1 MRSEALAKRSPTLSR
16 AGLAGLALL
25 ASGCGEA
32 RTHADLMTDQAADV
46 EAIRLERAMV
56 RYDSARSAAP
66 DDVEAHRQY
75 ATLADYFGLFADAS
89 RAWERALE
97 LEPGD
102 PATWDGYVTS
112 LRWAARFETDRR
124 YGEKL
129 LDRLPEALRATR
141 DRPMIHVSAL
151 LAARELG
158 DLGRYR
164 TILTERLAAQPGDP
178 VILSA
183 LGAALVEVADEEG
196 GNRGQAV
203 RDSIEAA
210 LDALA
215 AGERDRETPAP
226 ILYRLASGYDLTGRE
241 DESDRWLASLAS
253 APDRGVLADD
263 LLAEDLS
270 LDFQAKF
277 QRAPP
282 EEVVGIADQGL
293 AAATTLKNRATWT
306 TWRLMAVGRRATG
319 PDAEPEAKEEVF
331 EAALDVLA
339 WQNSEQQMALDG
351 LAELGLYPDIVLEKA
366 VEVEKGLRADRPGFL
381 YPGARGDDR
390 EENRQRAIDRA
401 RIIQARMLA
410 RIGETE
416 AAGTLFQQVANESR
430 DAATL
435 GAYGRHLLRT
445 DRPAE
450 ALDVFVEAIAFGGS
464 AFRPLADEAAAAA
477 DLSPETVEERLAVR
491 RPVVE
496 EELKRRELG
505 QRIEREA
512 PEFALADQTGVEWR
526 LSDLEGKIVVLK
538 FWATWCGPCIEE
550 FPHFVE
556 LLATYED
563 DEDVVF
569 LTVAT
574 AGSPRD
580 EVAEQIE
587 EGGFTFPVL
596 FDEQGLALDYEI
608 LGYPTTFYLDPAGM
622 IQFKREGFVES
633 GYEAGVARR
642 IAALRS
648 Q

>member
-1 MRSEALAKRSPTLSR
+1 MRSLTLSR
-16 AGLAGLALL
+16 VGIVGLALL
-25 ASGCGEA
+25 AAGCGDA
-32 RTHADLMTDQAADV
+32 RSHAELMADAAADV

-56 RYDSARSAAP
+56 RYDSARAAAP
-66 DDVEAHRQY
+66 DDAEAHRQY

-102 PATWDGYVTS
+102 PAAWDGYMAS

-215 AGERDRETPAP
+215 AGEPDRETPAP
-226 ILYRLASGYDLTGRE
+226 ILYRLASGYDLIGRE
-241 DESDRWLASLAS
+241 DESDRWLARLVS
-253 APDRGVLADD
+253 APDRGVLAND

-270 LDFQAKF
+270 SDFQATF
-277 QRAPP
+277 QRGSP

-306 TWRLMAVGRRATG
+306 TWRLMAVGRRAM
-319 PDAEPEAKEEVF
+319 APEVDPEVKEEVF

-339 WQNSEQQMALDG
+339 WQNAEQQMALDG
-351 LAELGLYPDIVLEKA
+351 LAELGLHPEIVLEKA

-381 YPGARGDDR
+381 YPGARGDER
-390 EENRQRAIDRA
+390 EENRQRAIDRV

-410 RIGETE
+410 RLGETK
-416 AAGTLFQQVANESR
+416 AAGTLFEELATESR
-430 DAATL
+430 RTQTL
-435 GAYGRHLLRT
+435 QALGNHLLEM
-445 DRPAE
+445 DRPTE
-450 ALDVFVEAIAFGGS
+450 ALDAFVEAIAFGNTRL
-464 AFRPLADEAAAAA
+464 RPLAERAAAAA
-477 DLSPETVEERLAVR
+477 DLPPEAVEERLTVR

-496 EELKRRELG
+496 AELAERALG
-505 QRIEREA
+505 ERLDRAA
-512 PEFALADQTGVEWR
+512 PALALQDRHGVGWQ
-526 LSDLEGKIVVLK
+526 LSDLAGKVVVLK
-538 FWATWCGPCIEE
+538 FWATWCPPCLAE
-550 FPHFVE
+550 FPDFTAA
-556 LLATYED
+556 LKAYEG
-563 DEDVVF
+563 DEEVVF
-569 LTVAT
+569 LTIVT
-574 AGSPRD
+574 ADSPRIDID
-580 EVAEQIE
+580 ELLAR
-587 EGGFTFPVL
+587 EGYTFPVL
-596 FDEQGLALDYEI
+596 FDEGGLALDYQI
-608 LGYPTTFYLDPAGM
+608 LGYPTTFYVDPDGVIRFLDQGYRPAGYAERM
-622 IQFKREGFVES
+622 S
-633 GYEAGVARR
+633 RR
-642 IAALRS
+642 IDVLRS